1 MIRPGSLLSVLRF
14 GLVILFLVSAICPP
28 TEVLAAPIS
37 AEIET
42 TCLGF
47 SCWFGCAG
55 NGKKKDGAKADPS
68 SSDDGACAQQVV
80 TNPPSPAPMI
90 AAVPQTPKTVQR
102 DSSGG
107 PSDGVGGKAHN
118 KNPDDVPS
126 SRKPGEKATQEGLP
140 QERHTRQQVPSKDK
154 PSNLDKE
161 ATASSKVAAFKK
173 VRFEDTGNHA
183 ASSNPPVSSVG
194 APSRTTDEEK
204 RVHWADGVRNVPS
217 SVSHRQKPVMSF
229 LEPGVLTPFNF
240 DIPSPAAVGAGT
252 TKKVQQGSSVSP
264 AAGRSG
270 KRVHPAGDIITS
282 KNLGEGVA
290 KNSDVESQDQLFTIR
305 ENRLVAKIDKLYQ
318 AYTTLPGAWDKCNT
332 AENQP
337 APMNKNADN
346 NVKLQ
351 KFCSENHKKIE
362 YLLTEGQYVRAALVL
377 DRRRNWMTLTH
388 LNLDLHKLTEIS
400 DYCNKFDISSVCTS
414 SKRN

>member
-55 NGKKKDGAKADPS
+55 NGKKKDGAKAVPP

-90 AAVPQTPKTVQR
+90 AAVAQTPKTIQR

-107 PSDGVGGKAHN
+107 PSHVDGKVHT

-126 SRKPGEKATQEGLP
+126 SRKPGEKVNKVPSSIKSANGAQATQEGLT
-140 QERHTRQQVPSKDK
+140 QERPTRKQVPSKDIPSNLATQEGLTQERPIRK
-154 PSNLDKE
+154 QVSLKDIPSNLDKE
-161 ATASSKVAAFKK
+161 ATPSSKGAAVKK
-173 VRFEDTGNHA
+173 VRFENTDNHA

-217 SVSHRQKPVMSF
+217 SV
-229 LEPGVLTPFNF
+229 
-240 DIPSPAAVGAGT
+240 
-252 TKKVQQGSSVSP
+252 QQGSSVSP

-282 KNLGEGVA
+282 V
-290 KNSDVESQDQLFTIR
+290 
-305 ENRLVAKIDKLYQ
+305 
-318 AYTTLPGAWDKCNT
+318 C
-332 AENQP
+332 
-337 APMNKNADN
+337 
-346 NVKLQ
+346 VK
-351 KFCSENHKKIE
+351 H
-362 YLLTEGQYVRAALVL
+362 LLATF
-377 DRRRNWMTLTH
+377 
-388 LNLDLHKLTEIS
+388 S
-400 DYCNKFDISSVCTS
+400 
-414 SKRN
+414 

>member
-107 PSDGVGGKAHN
+107 PSHGVGGKAHN

-126 SRKPGEKATQEGLP
+126 SRKPGEKVNKVPSSIKSANGAQATQEGLP
-140 QERHTRQQVPSKDK
+140 QERPTRQQVLSKDK

-183 ASSNPPVSSVG
+183 ASSPVLTLLKNPPVSSVG

-217 SVSHRQKPVMSF
+217 S
-229 LEPGVLTPFNF
+229 PGVLTPFNF

-337 APMNKNADN
+337 ALMNKNADK

-351 KFCSENHKKIE
+351 KFCSENHEKIE
-362 YLLTEGQYVRAALVL
+362 NLLTEGHSGSKAKL
-377 DRRRNWMTLTH
+377 D
-388 LNLDLHKLTEIS
+388 DS
-400 DYCNKFDISSVCTS
+400 DASQSGPA
-414 SKRN
+414 

>member
-55 NGKKKDGAKADPS
+55 NGKKKDGAKAVPP

-90 AAVPQTPKTVQR
+90 AAVAQTPKTIQR

-107 PSDGVGGKAHN
+107 PSHVDGKVHT

-126 SRKPGEKATQEGLP
+126 SRKPGEKATQEGLT
-140 QERHTRQQVPSKDK
+140 QERPTRKQVPSKDIPSNLATQEGLTQERPIRK
-154 PSNLDKE
+154 QVSLKDIPSNLDKE
-161 ATASSKVAAFKK
+161 ATPSSKGAAVKK
-173 VRFEDTGNHA
+173 VRFENTDNHA

-217 SVSHRQKPVMSF
+217 S
-229 LEPGVLTPFNF
+229 
-240 DIPSPAAVGAGT
+240 
-252 TKKVQQGSSVSP
+252 VQQGSSVSP

-290 KNSDVESQDQLFTIR
+290 KNSDVESQDQLV
-305 ENRLVAKIDKLYQ
+305 NL
-318 AYTTLPGAWDKCNT
+318 LPFLFHD
-332 AENQP
+332 
-337 APMNKNADN
+337 
-346 NVKLQ
+346 
-351 KFCSENHKKIE
+351 
-362 YLLTEGQYVRAALVL
+362 
-377 DRRRNWMTLTH
+377 
-388 LNLDLHKLTEIS
+388 
-400 DYCNKFDISSVCTS
+400 
-414 SKRN
+414 